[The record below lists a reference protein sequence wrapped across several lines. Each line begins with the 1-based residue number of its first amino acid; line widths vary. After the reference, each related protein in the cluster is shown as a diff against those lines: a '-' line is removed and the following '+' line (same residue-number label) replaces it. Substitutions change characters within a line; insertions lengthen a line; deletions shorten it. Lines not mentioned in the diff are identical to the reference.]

1 MYTNLLKDRRIKLG
15 MEKLRVSREIVK
27 ERIRVSVILDRTVR
41 EEFWKRSLLRNKSR
55 FHLYMLT
62 TYSRINIK

>member
-15 MEKLRVSREIVK
+15 KEKLRVSREIVK

-41 EEFWKRSLLRNKSR
+41 EEFWKRSLLRNKSC